1 MICGSEKSKYA
12 RSSSGWGASGIV
24 HLTKNEQ
31 NLVFCNMSKHILHA
45 EIMSEG
51 SVNTRDIGIRM
62 N

>member
-1 MICGSEKSKYA
+1 M
-12 RSSSGWGASGIV
+12 

-31 NLVFCNMSKHILHA
+31 NLELEFCNMSKHILHA

-51 SVNTRDIGIRM
+51 SLNTRDIGIRM